1 MTSTYH
7 LIKSHIEHLSQVHLA
22 SPLWSSQSNQIL
34 AFLRAFHTPSF
45 SDPKPSLE
53 RAPSWKTLW
62 GDIRWKDPADDRW
75 WTGVDEEKL
84 TEEVREMGVD
94 TLRTFR
100 MELDRFFSSQ
110 LIGENVQ
117 VNRPEEGP
125 NPFERSSC
133 DVAWEILQP
142 QSDTAHF
149 LNEIVVRLK
158 ITLRWTDDSLRRYRH
173 KHIYREF
180 QVNQPSQFKPAL
192 MRGNSNFPGDCAMAM
207 AAGDQEIQHLEYA
220 SIPFVH
226 PPAREHERP
235 SRSFSSSVSEDTV
248 VGPDYTDDDEKAGM
262 TMTEIEVKAWA
273 RQFGDLDRSEKRG
286 LALGLGEKLRLK
298 GTTKVDVSKR

>member
-1 MTSTYH
+1 MTSTH
-7 LIKSHIEHLSQVHLA
+7 QLIKSRIDHLSQAHLA
-22 SPLWSSQSNQIL
+22 SSLWCSQSNQIL

-53 RAPSWKTLW
+53 RAPSWKSLW

-84 TEEVREMGVD
+84 TEEIREMGMD
-94 TLRTFR
+94 TLQTFR

-110 LIGENVQ
+110 LVGENVH
-117 VNRPEEGP
+117 VYRPEEGP
-125 NPFERSSC
+125 NPFERSSG
-133 DVAWEILQP
+133 DVAWEMMQT
-142 QSDTAHF
+142 QSDTAQS

-180 QVNQPSQFKPAL
+180 QIDHPSQFKPAL
-192 MRGNSNFPGDCAMAM
+192 MSGNSNFSGDFAMAM
-207 AAGDQEIQHLEYA
+207 AAGDKEIQHLEYA

-226 PPAREHERP
+226 PPARERERP
-235 SRSFSSSVSEDTV
+235 ARSFSSSVSEETL
-248 VGPDYTDDDEKAGM
+248 VGLDYVHDDEKAGM

-273 RQFGDLDRSEKRG
+273 RQFGDLDRSGKRG
-286 LALGLGEKLRLK
+286 LALGEKLRLR
-298 GTTKVDVSKR
+298 GTRKVDGSRG